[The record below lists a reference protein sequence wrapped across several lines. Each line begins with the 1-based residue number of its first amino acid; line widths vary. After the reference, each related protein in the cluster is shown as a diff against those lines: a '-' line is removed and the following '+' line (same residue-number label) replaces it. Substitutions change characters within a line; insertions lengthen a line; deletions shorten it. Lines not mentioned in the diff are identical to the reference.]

1 VTGPTESDEPTAE
14 VTAPAKLTLSL
25 SVTGVRP
32 DGYHL
37 LESEMVTL
45 DLADTLQVSGGDRL
59 TVVSDLPGGPPPIPT
74 GPDNLVSR
82 ALMAVGRT
90 AAVRLTKRIPPGAGL
105 GGGSADA
112 AAILRWAGR
121 TDPALAAGLGADVP
135 FCVHGGRAMV
145 RGIGELVEE
154 LPFEPR
160 RFVLALLPFGV
171 DTAAV
176 YRAWDQLAGDGVAGP
191 SGHRSGG
198 NDLEPAALMVEPR
211 LGPWC
216 RRLHEVTG
224 VRPQLAGSGSTWFVA
239 GAPEELGIAGR
250 STLPLGDASAVL
262 VPVRTTPALQPAG
275 GEGGEVQ

>member
-1 VTGPTESDEPTAE
+1 VTGPTVAE
-14 VTAPAKLTLSL
+14 LAAPAKLTLSL

-45 DLADTLQVSGGDRL
+45 DLADTLTVSAGDRL
-59 TVVSDLPGGPPPIPT
+59 TVVSELPGGGDGGSPSIPT

-82 ALMAVGRT
+82 ALEAVGRT
-90 AAVRLTKRIPPGAGL
+90 ASVRLTKRIPPGAGL

-135 FCVHGGRAMV
+135 FCIRGGRAMV
-145 RGIGELVEE
+145 RGIGEAVEE

-160 RFVLALLPFGV
+160 SFVLALLPFGV

-176 YRAWDQLAGDGVAGP
+176 YRAWDQLADNGGAGP
-191 SGHRSGG
+191 SGHRPAG

-211 LGPWC
+211 LGSWG
-216 RRLHEVTG
+216 RQLHEATG

-239 GAPEELGIAGR
+239 GTPGELGIAGR
-250 STLPLGDASAVL
+250 RTLRLGDETAAL
-262 VPVRTTPALQPAG
+262 VPVRTTPALQPVG
-275 GEGGEVQ
+275 GEGREVQ

>member
-1 VTGPTESDEPTAE
+1 VTGPPDAGPPVAE
-14 VTAPAKLTLSL
+14 LSAPAKLTLSL
-25 SVTGVRP
+25 SVTGVRA

-45 DLADTLQVSGGDRL
+45 DLADTLTVSAGDRL
-59 TVVSDLPGGPPPIPT
+59 TVVSDLPGGGASIPL

-82 ALMAVGRT
+82 ALTAVGRT
-90 AAVRLTKRIPPGAGL
+90 ASVRLTKRIPPGSGL

-121 TDPALAAGLGADVP
+121 TDPVLAAGLGADVP
-135 FCVHGGRAMV
+135 FCVRGGRAMV
-145 RGIGELVEE
+145 RGIGEVVEE
-154 LPFEPR
+154 LRFEPR

-176 YRAWDQLAGDGVAGP
+176 YRAWDRLAGNGATG
-191 SGHRSGG
+191 SSAHG
-198 NDLEPAALMVEPR
+198 NDLEPAALVVEPR

-239 GAPEELGIAGR
+239 GAPEELGLAGR
-250 STLPLGDASAVL
+250 STLRLGDASAVL
-262 VPVRTTPALQPAG
+262 VPVRTTPALEPVRG
-275 GEGGEVQ
+275 KGGEVQ